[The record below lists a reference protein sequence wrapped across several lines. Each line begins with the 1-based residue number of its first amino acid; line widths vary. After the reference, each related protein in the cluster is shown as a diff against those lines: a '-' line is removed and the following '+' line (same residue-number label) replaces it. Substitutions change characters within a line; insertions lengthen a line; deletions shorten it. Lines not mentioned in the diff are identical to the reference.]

1 MADEETQSTIA
12 KITGLVVA
20 GAVAWLAGKA
30 VDTAW
35 KAASGHKPP
44 KPEDDDPDIRLSEVV
59 AASAISAA
67 VVALARVYA
76 TRGTKRFAQRVD
88 KNRRLPQH

>member
-1 MADEETQSTIA
+1 VADEETQSTVA

-30 VDTAW
+30 VDAVW

-44 KPEDDDPDIRLSEVV
+44 KPEDDATDIRISEVV
-59 AASAISAA
+59 LAAAITSGA
-67 VVALARVYA
+67 VSLARVFA
-76 TRGTKRFAQRVD
+76 TRGTKKFVQRVD
-88 KNRRLPQH
+88 RNRRLPG